1 LAIAFPYHLFNFLAM
16 KRQLSLIFGIL
27 LVLTIITAFLTEYS
41 VQKMVAVAILALSGI
56 KFLLVAFHFMELKK
70 ANVFWKVT
78 LVFFLMLLIGIIAL
92 II

>member
-1 LAIAFPYHLFNFLAM
+1 M

-41 VQKMVAVAILALSGI
+41 VQKMVVVAILALSGI

>member
-1 LAIAFPYHLFNFLAM
+1 
-16 KRQLSLIFGIL
+16 
-27 LVLTIITAFLTEYS
+27 
-41 VQKMVAVAILALSGI
+41 MVVVAILALSGI

>member
-1 LAIAFPYHLFNFLAM
+1 M